1 MFTFMKILFI
11 PDIGRCTAIQNH
23 QFQKVQLYSTGS
35 NFETFSRIY
44 KLQEKP

>member
-23 QFQKVQLYSTGS
+23 QFQKVHLSSKGS
-35 NFETFSRIY
+35 NFERFSRIY
-44 KLQEKP
+44 KLQAKP